1 MKLATPS
8 IAGPAL
14 AALALAACSQTQPQ
28 TQAVTPSPT
37 PTQAASMSSSP
48 AAPDPFARALEF
60 DCGAA
65 GRLDVALDGAS
76 ATTRLAGGPVKT
88 LPRNASV
95 ETGLAFAGD
104 GAKLTLGLGEDST
117 YSEGATSHTCKFV
130 SRELPAPA
138 VAGVVRKLTV
148 ADDGKMV
155 ELKPGE
161 KISISLVGI
170 PTAGYLWA
178 AAAPPAFVKVSDGPG
193 GATSSAQL
201 LPGFA
206 GGSHWEVLVVEA
218 TAAGAGELVLVQKRP
233 WETKADPDAKTF
245 KVKLKV
251 G

>member
-1 MKLATPS
+1 MKFATPS

-14 AALALAACSQTQPQ
+14 AALALSACSQTSAPPPPP
-28 TQAVTPSPT
+28 TQT
-37 PTQAASMSSSP
+37 PTKEAAMTPPP

-60 DCGAA
+60 DCGA
-65 GRLDVALDGAS
+65 GGKLDVALDISKA

-88 LPRNASV
+88 LPRDASV
-95 ETGLAFAGD
+95 ETGLTFAGD
-104 GAKLTLGLGEDST
+104 GAKLTLGLGDDST
-117 YSEGATSHTCKFV
+117 YSQGATSHTCKFV
-130 SRELPAPA
+130 SRELPAPT
-138 VAGVVRKLTV
+138 VAGVVRNLTV
-148 ADDGKMV
+148 ADEGKTV

-178 AAAPPAFVKVSDGPG
+178 AEAPPAFVRVSDGPG

-206 GGSHWEVLVVEA
+206 GGSHWEVLIVEA
-218 TAAGAGELVLVQKRP
+218 TASGAGDLVLVQKRP
-233 WETKADPDAKTF
+233 WEAKAEPDAKTF